1 MSVVVAEGVVKVTA
15 DSKAVGD
22 DLTRDISKSGSAA
35 AGAGGKLGRSIFGG
49 VIGAYAAMG
58 VTQKVTGWIGD
69 AIMAGSNYNET
80 MSKGAAIFGTQMG
93 AVEKWASTS
102 ATSVGLSKEAA
113 TSAAA
118 SFGDMFSQIGFTG
131 KEAANMSTKVV
142 QAAADLGSFS
152 NLDTADVSERISAA
166 FRGEYDSLQAVIP
179 NISAARVEQEAM
191 ARSGKT
197 NASALTAQEKA
208 SAVLAI
214 VQKDGNRAMGDFA
227 RTSGGFANQMKIA
240 AAQSDDLKGRIGGAL
255 QPALQAGAGVL
266 TGVLMPALLGFA
278 DKAAPAISS
287 AVDGISGVLGGLG
300 GKLGPVFGSVGQ
312 IFAPIFEAFQPLLS
326 IGLQLWQ
333 ALSPVSLIFSALS
346 QAGAPVMIAFQGIA
360 IALGDGLVSA
370 LSAVLPAV
378 QQLAAV
384 FSGALATVIPMLVPI
399 ITQLM
404 SAFMTLAP
412 VVGQILA
419 AILPLATSLIGMLV
433 PIIMQLVSAVLPPLI
448 SIFGMVV
455 PAIMP
460 LVQAILG
467 ILIPVIRLLMP
478 VIQAVF
484 SAIVPI
490 ITAAMQIIKGVIQ
503 VVTGIITGNWS
514 QVWSGIKNILAGVW
528 NAIKAIVLGAL
539 NILRAVIVAGLGIIK
554 GVFSAVWNAI
564 KAVVSAAINGLVN
577 IARAQFNILRSV
589 ITTVSNFVRTAISA
603 GFNAARGAVSAVVN
617 AIVGFVRN
625 MASGVGSAIDSAVGF
640 FRGLGGK
647 ISSAVSGFGSLLVS
661 VGKNVIQGFIN
672 GAKSMAGSILS
683 AVTSPIKN
691 AINGAKSLLG
701 IHSPSRVFRDI
712 GINVGRGLEQGLNG
726 SVKGVKSATRTL
738 TNALINEFDREN
750 GVRNKARATIAALS
764 DGNNPLRKTAAGR
777 AKIAAGIAAAN
788 RLIAAQPLTTSKF
801 NAAMATVQRG
811 SKLMQTFASRQD
823 KYSDRIKAA
832 TKSLAAAQKQ
842 QSDYQKSV
850 ASNLQKLDITKIAT
864 GVGGSNIVAA
874 LQAQLKDTKAFTAT
888 LTKLRKAGLD
898 NTSLQQF
905 ISAGV
910 DALPQ
915 AQELL
920 AGGSSRIKQVASLQK
935 QLGTA
940 TSSFAATSAKELYG
954 AGVNAAKG
962 LVNGLKSQQKALDRQ
977 MKSLATSLTRTIKK
991 QLGIHSPSRVFRDE
1005 VGAMLGQG
1013 VAVGFS
1019 MEKNGIV
1026 RAVRGTI
1033 ADAMPT
1039 SSAMRTQG
1047 MGVAAAQPTSIDSS
1061 RKIEKVVINEARDP
1075 LGTLGRLSYAWDTIG
1090 RTA

>member
-191 ARSGKT
+191 AKSGKT

-287 AVDGISGVLGGLG
+287 GVEAISGTLGGLG
-300 GKLGPVFGSVGQ
+300 PKIGSVFSG
-312 IFAPIFEAFQPLLS
+312 IGEFFSPIVQAFQPLLGL
-326 IGLQLWQ
+326 GLQLWQ
-333 ALSPVSLIFSALS
+333 ALSPVSLVFSAIQ
-346 QAGAPVMIAFQGIA
+346 QAGAPLMAAFQTLA
-360 IALGDGLVSA
+360 ITIGNELA
-370 LSAVLPAV
+370 SAVAAILPTF
-378 QQLAAV
+378 QQLALV
-384 FSGALATVIPMLVPI
+384 LSGALAAALPMIVPLISQFAGLLGALVP
-399 ITQLM
+399 
-404 SAFMTLAP
+404 
-412 VVGQILA
+412 VVAQVLA
-419 AILPLATSLIGMLV
+419 AIMPLVTTLIGMLV

-448 SIFGMVV
+448 SIFQAIV
-455 PAIMP
+455 PAIFP
-460 LVQAILG
+460 LVNAILG

-554 GVFSAVWNAI
+554 GVFSAIWNAI

-589 ITTVSNFVRTAISA
+589 VTTVSNFVRSAISA
-603 GFNAARGAVSAVVN
+603 GFNAARAVVSAVVN

-625 MASGVGSAIDSAVGF
+625 MANGVRSAVDSAVGF

-701 IHSPSRVFRDI
+701 IHSPSRVFRQI
-712 GINVGRGLEQGLNG
+712 GVYVGQGLEGGLKASTSRVHKASRSMVNAVLNAFDAKKITAG
-726 SVKGVKSATRTL
+726 QRTGL
-738 TNALINEFDREN
+738 VNAAQAYDIRLSRLADN
-750 GVRNKARATIAALS
+750 RAT
-764 DGNNPLRKTAAGR
+764 
-777 AKIAAGIAAAN
+777 
-788 RLIAAQPLTTSKF
+788 
-801 NAAMATVQRG
+801 V
-811 SKLMQTFASRQD
+811 ASR
-823 KYSDRIKAA
+823 
-832 TKSLAAAQKQ
+832 LAVASKRLANAQKEQ
-842 QSDYQKSV
+842 AKYQ
-850 ASNLQKLDITKIAT
+850 ASIMSSLQKFDITKVAA
-864 GVGGSNIVAA
+864 GAGGSNMIEA
-874 LQAQLKDTKAFTAT
+874 LKAQLTDTKTFTKT
-888 LTKLRKAGLD
+888 LTSLRKAGLD

-910 DALPQ
+910 DSLPEAQ
-915 AQELL
+915 ALL
-920 AGGSSRIKQVASLQK
+920 AGGKKNIKQVASLQR
-935 QLGTA
+935 QLGSA
-940 TSSFAATSAKELYG
+940 TKSFAATSARELYS
-954 AGVNAAKG
+954 AGVQSARG
-962 LVNGLKSQQKALDRQ
+962 IVSGLKSQQGAIERQ
-977 MKSLATSLTRTIKK
+977 MRALATGMTRAIKK
-991 QLGIHSPSRVFRDE
+991 TLGIHSPSRVFRDE

-1019 MEKNGIV
+1019 MERSGIV

-1039 SSAMRTQG
+1039 STAMRGQG
-1047 MGVAAAQPTSIDSS
+1047 VSAVQPTSVDSS

-1075 LGTLGRLSYAWDTIG
+1075 LGTLGRLSYAWDTMG